1 MTEVK
6 EQLVKL
12 EKRVPLSWVAHA
24 SLITRTLLDFLHPLA
39 LIVKDLFVAARN
51 QHFGWDYVRSTTATS
66 VLIILVLPNGL
77 EQYGKLL
84 YLLFSYL
91 VL

>member
-24 SLITRTLLDFLHPLA
+24 SLITRTLLDFFHPLA
-39 LIVKDLFVAARN
+39 FMVQGLFVAARK

-66 VLIILVLPNGL
+66 VLIILVLPIAF
-77 EQYGKLL
+77 EQYVKLL